1 MSVNG
6 DIIRITYPLTE
17 NFIGGMNMYNN
28 LQSEMIKA
36 NIKIAKLA
44 IRIGVTEKT
53 LRNKING
60 KTEFSWPEVLQIR
73 NIVAPQLTL
82 EVLFYK
88 TNNTNECSI

>member
-1 MSVNG
+1 
-6 DIIRITYPLTE
+6 
-17 NFIGGMNMYNN
+17 MYNN

-88 TNNTNECSI
+88 TNNTNECSK